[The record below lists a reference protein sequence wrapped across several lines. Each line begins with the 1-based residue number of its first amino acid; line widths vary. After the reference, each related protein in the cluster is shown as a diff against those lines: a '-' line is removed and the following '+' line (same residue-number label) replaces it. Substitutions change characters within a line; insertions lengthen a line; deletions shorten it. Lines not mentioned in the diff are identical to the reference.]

1 MSSDMS
7 TSVEEVI
14 NDYIHEHWSKVLWIK
29 STDDRRGSNDTAT
42 LVVPEALPR
51 NELVA
56 RYETDLKRAYLL
68 PKHLKKWCIAQQINY
83 TSFIQ
88 DLKEKLNGR
97 KGKMRLSKGTHMDLP
112 PTHVVIIDCNIQ
124 NETRNTEEL

>member
-29 STDDRRGSNDTAT
+29 STDDRRGSDSTST

-56 RYETDLKRAYLL
+56 RYETDLKEFVQAKSEDIIKSVRSSATNN
-68 PKHLKKWCIAQQINY
+68 KKVEKDGTVQKTRREKNFSTFCI
-83 TSFIQ
+83 
-88 DLKEKLNGR
+88 
-97 KGKMRLSKGTHMDLP
+97 
-112 PTHVVIIDCNIQ
+112 
-124 NETRNTEEL
+124 